1 MDAEIH
7 ADQDE
12 RLVVEVVDGNAK
24 THTVTFSHPFPEKVA
39 SFDETPPVADHDHP
53 YAEKPEARSGKEARI
68 IQRVPHYARKY
79 AHEHT
84 DHALIVD
91 ELGEVTAET
100 LVSVIENASPEQLV
114 TDLEMGFQVIM
125 GLAQELQSRP
135 YHVNGI
141 LTFGIELDDGEIVGE
156 TKPYVGIEERSEFR
170 IASEGEVEEADV
182 AISYPLEYVSTD
194 PDDIYRVLLSVAENQ
209 RDIARDYEKCVDVAI
224 DADHNQD
231 LWEKQQTPMF

>member
-1 MDAEIH
+1 
-7 ADQDE
+7 
-12 RLVVEVVDGNAK
+12 
-24 THTVTFSHPFPEKVA
+24 
-39 SFDETPPVADHDHP
+39 
-53 YAEKPEARSGKEARI
+53 
-68 IQRVPHYARKY
+68 
-79 AHEHT
+79 
-84 DHALIVD
+84 
-91 ELGEVTAET
+91 
-100 LVSVIENASPEQLV
+100 
-114 TDLEMGFQVIM
+114 VIM